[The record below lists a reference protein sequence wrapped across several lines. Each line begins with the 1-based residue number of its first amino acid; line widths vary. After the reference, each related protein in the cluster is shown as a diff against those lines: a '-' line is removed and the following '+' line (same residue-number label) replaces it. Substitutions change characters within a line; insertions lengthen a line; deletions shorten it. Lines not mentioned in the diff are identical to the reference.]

1 MPFAI
6 IGAIRA
12 RRRYAFSSGWAFA
25 TVSAAMLPTVPFVLR
40 GDASWWS
47 QRVIGVMLVIGF
59 MMIVVERGRS
69 NYWSGVQFGRREAS
83 TRFIIAAPF
92 AIGTF
97 AMAVGLY
104 RGNELFVIA
113 GDGLRWFVTATAIVV
128 GIGMTRER
136 AETTIT
142 AMAWVAVFWDF
153 VAVGFF
159 ALIALS
165 GQFSIL
171 RVTGGFAAALAFGF
185 VMLLGPR
192 GRRPRPFAFGQRTG
206 IIILTASLVAGA
218 LSLTRATWAG
228 SAFMLMVGTITV
240 ATVWNRRDIAR
251 TMASVAFAAILVFGG
266 YALTPQGQ
274 QTVLWMQQRVQ
285 SVSITDH
292 ADVSLAIRD
301 EEAKYA
307 RIAQQQIPLGELIGA
322 GAGATYAYPPFDEPD
337 RHQVHYMIPNI
348 DFRSGLIGLGIFVPF
363 IALLTWRTFRALKH
377 SDDDIVLLW
386 AALVVVMTLIVST
399 TEYKII
405 GDPIAGIAIGF
416 VLRQRSQ
423 QRARGSGELA
433 GSRRRA

>member
-6 IGAIRA
+6 TGAIRA

-47 QRVIGVMLVIGF
+47 QRVIAVMLVIGC

-185 VMLLGPR
+185 VMLLGPQ

-228 SAFMLMVGTITV
+228 SAFMLMVGTI
-240 ATVWNRRDIAR
+240 
-251 TMASVAFAAILVFGG
+251 
-266 YALTPQGQ
+266 
-274 QTVLWMQQRVQ
+274 
-285 SVSITDH
+285 
-292 ADVSLAIRD
+292 
-301 EEAKYA
+301 
-307 RIAQQQIPLGELIGA
+307 
-322 GAGATYAYPPFDEPD
+322 
-337 RHQVHYMIPNI
+337 
-348 DFRSGLIGLGIFVPF
+348 
-363 IALLTWRTFRALKH
+363 
-377 SDDDIVLLW
+377 
-386 AALVVVMTLIVST
+386 
-399 TEYKII
+399 
-405 GDPIAGIAIGF
+405 
-416 VLRQRSQ
+416 
-423 QRARGSGELA
+423 
-433 GSRRRA
+433 